1 LEQLEG
7 RHIKRKPFVKV
18 YHGYGH
24 THDLVLYG
32 HVFKRE
38 PAIFHKSGGSFL
50 LNFLRLIRLFLVK
63 PIADAK
69 LILKFHDQVIEGK
82 TEYDGFF
89 RFEWSAEHQ
98 LPAGLHYATVEY
110 LSDDGALLASGTG
123 SLFVPHVTQ
132 YAFISDIDDT
142 VMKSFS
148 ATVFRR
154 MYELLTR
161 NPEQRRIFQETVNHY
176 KLLGLTYTEAKMP
189 NPFFYVSSSEWNL
202 YDYLKRIFRYN
213 NLPEGIFLLNQVKR
227 WYQLFKTG
235 RTGHSGKLMRISRIL
250 QVFPLQ
256 RFVLLGDNS
265 QKDPEIY
272 KAIAEKYPRQI
283 AAVYIRNV
291 RSSKAESTAAL
302 LQFLQAINIDVCLF
316 VHSSEA
322 IDHGRQTGLL
332 EL

>member
-1 LEQLEG
+1 LGE
-7 RHIKRKPFVKV
+7 RHIQRKPFVKV

-24 THDLVLYG
+24 TGDLVLYG

-38 PAIFHKSGGSFL
+38 PSIFHKSGGSFL
-50 LNFLRLIRLFLVK
+50 WNFIRLIRLFLVR
-63 PIADAK
+63 PIPDAK
-69 LILKFHDQVIEGK
+69 LVLKFYDQVVEGK

-89 RFEWSAEHQ
+89 RFEWTAKHK
-98 LPAGLHYATVEY
+98 LPAGLHHATVEY
-110 LSDDGALLASGTG
+110 LSDDGPLLASGTG
-123 SLFVPHVTQ
+123 SLFIPHVTQ

-176 KLLGLTYTEAKMP
+176 KLLALAYTNAEMP
-189 NPFFYVSSSEWNL
+189 NPFFYISSSEWNL

-213 NLPEGIFLLNQVKR
+213 HLPEGIFLLNQVKR

-235 RTGHSGKLMRISRIL
+235 RTGHSGKLMRISRVL

-265 QKDPEIY
+265 QQDPEIY
-272 KAIAEKYPRQI
+272 KAIAEKYPQQI
-283 AAVYIRNV
+283 AGVYIRNV
-291 RSSKAESTAAL
+291 RSSKAEETAAI
-302 LQFLQAINIDVCLF
+302 LQSLQTIHIDTCLF
-316 VHSSEA
+316 THSSEA
-322 IDHGRQTGLL
+322 IAHGRNTGLL
-332 EL
+332 TP

>member
-1 LEQLEG
+1 LEQLAE
-7 RHIKRKPFVKV
+7 RHIQRKPFVKV

-24 THDLVLYG
+24 TGDLVLYG
-32 HVFKRE
+32 HVFKKE
-38 PAIFHKSGGSFL
+38 PFIFHKSGGGFL
-50 LNFLRLIRLFLVK
+50 RNFIRLIRLFLVK

-69 LILKFHDQVIEGK
+69 LILRFYDQVIEGK
-82 TEYDGFF
+82 AEYDGFF
-89 RFEWSAEHQ
+89 RFEWASNHQ
-98 LPAGLHYATVEY
+98 LPAGLHYATVDY
-110 LSDDGALLASGTG
+110 VSDSGTVLASGTG
-123 SLFVPHVTQ
+123 SLFIPHVTQ

-142 VMKSFS
+142 IMKSFS

-154 MYELLTR
+154 MYELLAH
-161 NPEQRRIFQETVNHY
+161 NPDQRRIFQETVNHY
-176 KLLGLTYTEAKMP
+176 KLLRLTYTEAKMP

-213 NLPEGIFLLNQVKR
+213 NLPEGVFLLNQVKR

-235 RTGHSGKLMRISRIL
+235 HTGHSGKLMRISRIL

-272 KAIAEKYPRQI
+272 KAIAEKYPKQI
-283 AAVYIRNV
+283 AGVYIRNV
-291 RSSKAESTAAL
+291 RSSKAEETTAI
-302 LQFLQAINIDVCLF
+302 LQSLQAININACLF

-322 IDHGRQTGLL
+322 IDHGRSIGLL
-332 EL
+332 EP